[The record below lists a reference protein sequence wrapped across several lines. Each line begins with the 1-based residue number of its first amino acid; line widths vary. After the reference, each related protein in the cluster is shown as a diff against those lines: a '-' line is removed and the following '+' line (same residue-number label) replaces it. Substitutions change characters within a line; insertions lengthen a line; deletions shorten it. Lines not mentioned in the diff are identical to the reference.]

1 MRTDTFWLWRTPDPR
16 RPGRLRVTAWR
27 MTESEALARWP
38 GAVRVEGSAELREV
52 PETEADRQAVATS
65 SWVRR

>member
-1 MRTDTFWLWRTPDPR
+1 M
-16 RPGRLRVTAWR
+16 RVTGWR
-27 MTESEALARWP
+27 MTEAEALARWP
-38 GAVRVEGSAELREV
+38 SAVRVEGSAERREV